1 MNPIQC
7 TNMKSSSVTSS
18 WTLLLFMSI
27 IIEWSIQ
34 APSCQPNQYWDR
46 PSLQCMNCTNATDV
60 RCQQSESDCR
70 VDGSEFYNTTVHR
83 CQACKQCLPRIE
95 RVAQQC
101 NRTKD
106 TVCIQTCSHEFLTF
120 DPNEGRC
127 ILECSKCPGTGECEP
142 GDSQKCSCSCERSS
156 PDDLYC
162 DSCITAEP
170 PTSATMPPVLLTL
183 GPGNSLPNY
192 GTGLIAIGVVVGI
205 VAFSACFLLMGVC
218 SSNRRGTADVG
229 SEGSNNSDIMLVSSR
244 TSVIT
249 HPSYI
254 SSTSPFLGNHSKLD
268 LLRHSPTG
276 MTNSLSSI
284 RGSPRSVRA
293 IPLPSRSESTATPV
307 WQWQSLTSRCADLSV
322 FYVLVTNHWCGLFP
336 LSRNSSVLLTGAW
349 LGVSLQVCSCNVNFY
364 HLLWAFLRVSE
375 RLVSLCSFRVFFC
388 SVSET
393 LTTWVPPVFF
403 VYLCMYV
410 M

>member
-1 MNPIQC
+1 MFLQTCNRKNRENRPEKAEPPSLLIVSSSTGPRCSQ
-7 TNMKSSSVTSS
+7 TSKNSFVSHESNTIMYDMKCSSVTSS
-18 WTLLLFMSI
+18 WTFLLFMSF

-34 APSCQPNQYWDR
+34 APPCQPNQYLDKL
-46 PSLQCMNCTNATDV
+46 SSQCMNCTNATDV
-60 RCQQSESDCR
+60 RCQQSESDCH
-70 VDGSEFYNTTVHR
+70 DGSEFYNTTVHR

-95 RVAQQC
+95 RVAQPC

-120 DPNEGRC
+120 DLNEGRC
-127 ILECSKCPGTGECEP
+127 ILECSKCPNTGECEP
-142 GDSQKCSCSCERSS
+142 GDSQKCSCSCQRSS

-170 PTSATMPPVLLTL
+170 PTTATSPPVPLTL

-192 GTGLIAIGVVVGI
+192 GIGLIAIGVVVGI

-307 WQWQSLTSRCADLSV
+307 
-322 FYVLVTNHWCGLFP
+322 
-336 LSRNSSVLLTGAW
+336 
-349 LGVSLQVCSCNVNFY
+349 
-364 HLLWAFLRVSE
+364 
-375 RLVSLCSFRVFFC
+375 
-388 SVSET
+388 
-393 LTTWVPPVFF
+393 
-403 VYLCMYV
+403 
-410 M
+410 